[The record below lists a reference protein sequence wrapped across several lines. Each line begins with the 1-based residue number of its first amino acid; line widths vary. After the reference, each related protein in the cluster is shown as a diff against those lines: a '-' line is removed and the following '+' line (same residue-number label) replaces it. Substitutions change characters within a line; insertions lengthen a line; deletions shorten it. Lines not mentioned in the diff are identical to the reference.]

1 MLFVCDLLCGFF
13 ALVTGFSF
21 YGVAILVGGFFF
33 SFWLVGA
40 DVQVATVVCGCP
52 ADPGFA
58 LIQTCFDNDGVLDCL
73 DFFRGLAFSLCFLSS
88 LLSGGLG
95 SFGVNQ
101 GQLIVFHFPLD
112 GFDGSQTEELTLA
125 AGQLV
130 VAVGDAAGAARTLI
144 SSLGDV
150 FGIGEKYQ
158 QIVPL
163 QVVLEVVEMTLES
176 LREANYLNDERY
188 AQNYVQ
194 AHWEDRSRLRIRMDL
209 ESRGVPS
216 SEIISEVIRAESEE
230 RGQEAEIRQ
239 IRKLMNK
246 RKYDPKGATW
256 EEKGKMQAFLYRKG
270 YSQSS
275 VRAAMGPE
283 SLDSDE
289 FSV

>member
-1 MLFVCDLLCGFF
+1 M
-13 ALVTGFSF
+13 AE
-21 YGVAILVGGFFF
+21 
-33 SFWLVGA
+33 A
-40 DVQVATVVCGCP
+40 DKDFEQRKKEC
-52 ADPGFA
+52 
-58 LIQTCFDNDGVLDCL
+58 LRKSGVL
-73 DFFRGLAFSLCFLSS
+73 LAQRDYTCGRLREKL
-88 LLSGGLG
+88 
-95 SFGVNQ
+95 
-101 GQLIVFHFPLD
+101 
-112 GFDGSQTEELTLA
+112 LA
-125 AGQLV
+125 AGF
-130 VAVGDAAGAARTLI
+130 
-144 SSLGDV
+144 S
-150 FGIGEKYQ
+150 E
-158 QIVPL
+158 
-163 QVVLEVVEMTLES
+163 EVVEMTLES

-209 ESRGVPS
+209 ESRGVP